1 MKAIKFIVA
10 ACLVLIGVGVAGT
23 GVTLGQMYKSNQ
35 MNFEIKDQKDLKV
48 TALEKVYIN
57 SDVPVRIMPTDGKA
71 YVTFDASGNGVIFP
85 EPKYELQV
93 TSEGTSSHV
102 NLKQIQ
108 DSEIYFFSSNWDEEL
123 VVYLPAKDIDTLEVK
138 INEGNYYRNDS
149 VTFSSS
155 TNIKNLKID
164 AQMIDLAL
172 NGSYNSIDIGASR
185 GNIDIFSKTPAQV
198 KLSHGGAKTVLRG
211 QIATAN
217 ITNERGGDHSDIIIN
232 SDLEAKV
239 NIDVDYG
246 KTQID
251 GKLSEL
257 TVDSYSNEIDVNSAT
272 PYNVNISSS
281 ESTDIQLKGMIQN
294 AIIEGGHGGQVKL
307 YPTGTPKR
315 IEILGESMDVHA
327 VLPKDISGFEIKK
340 RVQYEDVVYE
350 EDYNDYNHN
359 NEAEVTIQEEPIYME
374 QNLGDTNSIYID
386 FKVKSEN
393 LNNGLKRIY
402 YGDEAMKMFI
412 GATYGSVYITK

>member
-1 MKAIKFIVA
+1 MKAIKFIIA
-10 ACLVLIGVGVAGT
+10 TCLVFIGVGVAGT

-123 VVYLPAKDIDTLEVK
+123 VVYLPAKDIDTLEIK

-149 VTFSSS
+149 VTFSSES
-155 TNIKNLKID
+155 NIKNLKID
-164 AQMIDLAL
+164 AQTIDLAL
-172 NGSYNSIDIGASR
+172 NGSYNSIDIDALR
-185 GNIDIFSKTPAQV
+185 GNIDIYSKTPAQV
-198 KLSHGGAKTVLRG
+198 KLSQVGAKTILRG

-217 ITNERGGDHSDIIIN
+217 ITNGRGGDHNDIIIN
-232 SDLEAKV
+232 SDIEAKV
-239 NIDVDYG
+239 NIQTSYG

-257 TVDSYSNEIDVNSAT
+257 TIDSYSNEIDVNSST
-272 PYNVNISSS
+272 PYNANISTS
-281 ESTDIQLKGMIQN
+281 ESTNVKLKGMIEN
-294 AIIEGGHGGQVKL
+294 AIIEGGDGEVKL
-307 YPTGTPKR
+307 YPTNTPKR
-315 IEILGESMDVHA
+315 IEILGESIDVHT

-340 RVQYEDVVYE
+340 RVQHEDVVYE
-350 EDYNDYNHN
+350 EGYNDYEHN
-359 NEAEVTIQEEPIYME
+359 NEEVTTIQEEPIYME
-374 QNLGDTNSIYID
+374 QNLGDNNSIYID